1 MQNLAFTHGAN
12 VGVGEG
18 EHCGCAPFS
27 SHEFDFES
35 IVGIAMKDSSNIALF
50 EMVLV

>member
-18 EHCGCAPFS
+18 EHCGRISFS

-35 IVGIAMKDSSNIALF
+35 TVGVAMNDSSNVALL
-50 EMVLV
+50 EMVLC